1 MPIFI
6 RIIFAKI
13 LGFYINLLSY
23 IKPSISVSLAYQFF
37 SQPQKGKLTLET
49 LPDILKEAI
58 SETITLDNHS
68 FQTYTWKGND
78 NKILLIH
85 GWESNA
91 ARWEK
96 LLKLLIKSGSTI
108 IAIDAPAHGLSSG
121 KEFSVPVY
129 ASFIDSISQLHQ
141 PQFIIGHSMG
151 GVASIYY
158 QFHYDQKHIEKMV
171 LLGSPSDFKVILQNY
186 INTLSL
192 NKKVHKLMIEYI
204 IKRFNIVIDEFS
216 GVHYLKST
224 QIKGI
229 IAHDVHDTVV
239 SFNEAKK
246 LASSW
251 KTAKFIE
258 TKGLG
263 HSLHDEVLY
272 SNIYKFLFEV

>member
-1 MPIFI
+1 MPKFI

-23 IKPSISVSLAYQFF
+23 IRPNKSLSVAYQFF
-37 SQPQKGKLTLET
+37 SEPQQGRLKLEN
-49 LPDILKEAI
+49 LPAILKEAT
-58 SETITLDNHS
+58 SEMITSNNHS

-96 LLKLLIKSGSTI
+96 LLKFLKKSGSTI

-129 ASFIDSISQLHQ
+129 ASFIHSISQLHQ

-158 QFHYDQKHIEKMV
+158 QYHYDQKHIEKMV
-171 LLGSPSDFKVILQNY
+171 LLGSPSDFRVILQNY

-192 NKKVHKLMIEYI
+192 NKKVHQLMIDYI
-204 IKRFNIVIDEFS
+204 IERFNIVIDEFT
-216 GVHYLKST
+216 GEHFLKST
-224 QIKGI
+224 QIQGI
-229 IAHDVHDTVV
+229 IAHDVHDSVV

-251 KTAKFIE
+251 KTAQFIE

-263 HSLHDEVLY
+263 HSLHDEKLY
-272 SNIYKFLFEV
+272 HNIYEFLFQ